1 MRGPERRGTAG
12 VECGG
17 GVVTLLGA
25 TIGTTKKIE
34 GKWGLGLRWPKLYG
48 KMQQPAKSWR

>member
-12 VECGG
+12 VERGG
-17 GVVTLLGA
+17 GVVPLLGA

-34 GKWGLGLRWPKLYG
+34 GKWGLSLRWPKIYG
-48 KMQQPAKSWR
+48 KTQKPAESRH